1 MVTDNGEL
9 ITRAVECGSISFN
22 MDPDTDPGGKMKC
35 IQRIRVYLLTVL
47 GQILFMI
54 RTRGGVQNYMDSTDP
69 DPGRYFSDF

>member
-1 MVTDNGEL
+1 
-9 ITRAVECGSISFN
+9 